1 MQAFLLLDRCTRGR
15 FLPCCIILYQKA
27 FWCWTSSHIECYHQ
41 SHVAVESG
49 SKRSWHEYNQKLV
62 NETLETCSFR
72 ETFLESFK
80 KLHISN
86 EGKVG
91 RPFQYA
97 SSVILMI

>member
-1 MQAFLLLDRCTRGR
+1 M
-15 FLPCCIILYQKA
+15 
-27 FWCWTSSHIECYHQ
+27 ECYHQ
-41 SHVAVESG
+41 SHVAVASG

-62 NETLETCSFR
+62 NETLETRSFR

-80 KLHISN
+80 KLDISN